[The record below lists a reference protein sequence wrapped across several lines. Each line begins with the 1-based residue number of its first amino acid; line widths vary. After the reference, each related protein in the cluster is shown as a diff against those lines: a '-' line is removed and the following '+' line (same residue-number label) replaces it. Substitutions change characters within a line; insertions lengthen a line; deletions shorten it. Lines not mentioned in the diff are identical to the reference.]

1 MEGVRVLEV
10 AQFTF
15 VPAAGAILA
24 DWGADVIKVEHPVRG
39 DTQRGFIN
47 MGGFQL
53 DPDRHP
59 LIEHPNRGKRS
70 VGIDVSTPGGQEVLY
85 EIAKTADVFLT
96 NYMPAQRQKN
106 KFDVEHIRAVNP
118 NIIYARGSAYGD
130 KGPGRDTGG
139 FDGTAF
145 WTRSGVG
152 HALTPEELGGALSQ
166 GIPAFGDSIG
176 GMNIAGGISAA
187 LFHRERTGEAV
198 EIDVSLLS
206 TAWWAGGASV
216 TQGMET
222 GETMRSAMPDATG
235 PSVNPFMANYLTSD
249 GGTINL
255 CIVSP
260 TGYIRDAFEHLG
272 LPELA
277 DDPRFSD
284 VLPLIENAE
293 AAAELIR
300 ESIRSKPYEYW
311 RQHLKTMRGQW
322 APFQSFL
329 DLTTDEQAIAN
340 DMIVEVEA
348 GDGGKPFKVVRGPIQ
363 FNHEPLV
370 TTRAPQASEHTEIV
384 LMELGMDWDRIEELK
399 NSGAIACSRRRCI
412 PAPKVRCAGIQFRRR
427 VRRARPRRAH
437 PSATTSRPAPRSDRS
452 TSADSRSRRRRDWPA
467 ASRRCPCGPSRAG
480 RRSCRARCRRS
491 GTPAMRSV
499 RRGNAPQLCRRR

>member
-1 MEGVRVLEV
+1 VAAQAESGEETFPRTIAMVDTVRPSGTMLARALERGEADLLKVMEGVRVLEV

-39 DTQRGFIN
+39 DTQRGFVN
-47 MGGFQL
+47 MGGLQL
-53 DPDRHP
+53 DPNRHP

-70 VGIDVSTPGGQEVLY
+70 VGIDVSTPEGQEVLY
-85 EIAKTADVFLT
+85 EIAKSSDVFLT
-96 NYMPAQRQKN
+96 NFMPAVRQRH
-106 KFDVEHIRAVNP
+106 KFDVEHIRAANP
-118 NIIYARGSAYGD
+118 DIIYARGSAYGD
-130 KGPGRDTGG
+130 KGPERDIGG

-152 HALTPEELGGALSQ
+152 HALTPEELGGALPQ

-187 LFHRERTGEAV
+187 LFHRERTGETA

-206 TAWWAGGASV
+206 TAWWAAGASV

-222 GETMRSAMPDATG
+222 GQTMRSPMPNSAA
-235 PSVNPFMANYLTSD
+235 PSVNPFLGNYETSD

-272 LPELA
+272 LGDAA
-277 DDPRFSD
+277 DDDRFRD
-284 VLPLIENAE
+284 VMPLIENAD

-300 ESIRSKPYEYW
+300 QAIRSKPFEYW
-311 RQHLKTMRGQW
+311 REHLKTMKGQW
-322 APFQSFL
+322 APFQSL
-329 DLTTDEQAIAN
+329 VDLGSDEQAIAN

-348 GDGGKPFKVVRGPIQ
+348 ADGGAPFKVVRGPVQ
-363 FNHEPLV
+363 FNHEPLE

-384 LMELGMDWDRIEELK
+384 LVEMGIEWDRIEKLK
-399 NSGAIACSRRRCI
+399 DSGAIA
-412 PAPKVRCAGIQFRRR
+412 
-427 VRRARPRRAH
+427 
-437 PSATTSRPAPRSDRS
+437 
-452 TSADSRSRRRRDWPA
+452 
-467 ASRRCPCGPSRAG
+467 
-480 RRSCRARCRRS
+480 
-491 GTPAMRSV
+491 
-499 RRGNAPQLCRRR
+499 

>member
-1 MEGVRVLEV
+1 MQGVRVLEV

-47 MGGFQL
+47 MGGVQL

-70 VGIDVSTPGGQEVLY
+70 VGIDVSTPDGQQVLY

-96 NYMPAQRQKN
+96 NYLPAQRQKN

-118 NIIYARGSAYGD
+118 DIIYARGSAYGD
-130 KGPGRDTGG
+130 KGSERDTGG

-152 HALTPEELGGALSQ
+152 HALTPEALGGALSQ

-187 LFHRERTGEAV
+187 LFHRERTGEATEV
-198 EIDVSLLS
+198 DVSLLS
-206 TAWWAGGASV
+206 TAWWAAGASV

-222 GETMRSAMPDATG
+222 GETMRSPMPNSTG
-235 PSVNPFMANYLTSD
+235 PSVNPFLGNYQTSD

-272 LPELA
+272 LSAAA
-277 DDPRFSD
+277 DDPRFSE
-284 VLPLIENAE
+284 VLPLIENAD
-293 AAAELIR
+293 AAVELITQA
-300 ESIRSKPYEYW
+300 IGSKPFEYW
-311 RQHLKTMRGQW
+311 GQHLRTMKGQW
-322 APFQSFL
+322 APFQSL
-329 DLTTDEQAIAN
+329 VDLCTDEQAIAN
-340 DMIVEVEA
+340 DMVVEVAA
-348 GDGGKPFKVVRGPIQ
+348 GDGGAPFKVVRGPVQ
-363 FNHEPLV
+363 FDHEPLE
-370 TTRAPQASEHTEIV
+370 TTRAPQASEHTELV
-384 LMELGMDWDRIEELK
+384 LMEIGIDWDRIEALK
-399 NSGAIACSRRRCI
+399 DAGAIA
-412 PAPKVRCAGIQFRRR
+412 
-427 VRRARPRRAH
+427 
-437 PSATTSRPAPRSDRS
+437 
-452 TSADSRSRRRRDWPA
+452 
-467 ASRRCPCGPSRAG
+467 
-480 RRSCRARCRRS
+480 
-491 GTPAMRSV
+491 
-499 RRGNAPQLCRRR
+499 

>member
-1 MEGVRVLEV
+1 MVKVMQGVRVLEV

-15 VPAAGAILA
+15 VPAAGALLA

-96 NYMPAQRQKN
+96 NYLPAARQKH
-106 KFDVEHIRAVNP
+106 KFDIEHIRAVNH

-130 KGPGRDTGG
+130 KGPERDVGG

-152 HALTPEELGGALSQ
+152 HSLTPEGLGGALSQ

-176 GMNIAGGISAA
+176 GANIAGGISAA

-198 EIDVSLLS
+198 ELDVSLLS
-206 TAWWAGGASV
+206 TAWWAAGASM

-222 GETMRSAMPDATG
+222 GETMRSLLPDDTG

-272 LPELA
+272 LAELA

-284 VLPLIENAE
+284 VLPLIENAS
-293 AAAELIR
+293 AAAALI
-300 ESIRSKPYEYW
+300 SAAIGGKPFDYW
-311 RQHLKTMRGQW
+311 RAHLKTMKGQW

-329 DLTTDEQAIAN
+329 DLATDEQAIAN

-348 GDGGKPFKVVRGPIQ
+348 GVGEQPFRVVRGPVQ
-363 FNHEPLV
+363 FNHEPLE
-370 TTRAPQASEHTEIV
+370 TTRAPQASEHTELV
-384 LMELGMDWDRIEELK
+384 LSELGIDWDRIEALK
-399 NSGAIACSRRRCI
+399 KAGAIA
-412 PAPKVRCAGIQFRRR
+412 
-427 VRRARPRRAH
+427 
-437 PSATTSRPAPRSDRS
+437 
-452 TSADSRSRRRRDWPA
+452 
-467 ASRRCPCGPSRAG
+467 
-480 RRSCRARCRRS
+480 
-491 GTPAMRSV
+491 
-499 RRGNAPQLCRRR
+499 

>member
-1 MEGVRVLEV
+1 MFKPMQGVRVLEV

-24 DWGADVIKVEHPVRG
+24 DWGADVIKIEHPVRG

-59 LIEHPNRGKRS
+59 LMEHPNRGKRS
-70 VGIDVSTPGGQEVLY
+70 VGVDVSTPGGQEVLY
-85 EIAKTADVFLT
+85 EIARTADVFLT

-106 KFDVEHIRAVNP
+106 KFDVEHIRAANP

-130 KGPGRDTGG
+130 KGAERDTGG

-145 WTRSGVG
+145 WTRSGIG
-152 HALTPEELGGALSQ
+152 HALTPERIDGALSQ

-187 LFHRERTGEAV
+187 LFHRERTGETC
-198 EIDVSLLS
+198 ELDVSLLS
-206 TAWWAGGASV
+206 TAWWAAGASV

-222 GETMRSAMPDATG
+222 GETMRSLMPDDMT
-235 PSVNPFMANYLTSD
+235 SVNPFMANYLTSD
-249 GGTINL
+249 GGIINL

-284 VLPLIENAE
+284 VMPLIQNATDGVQLIAE
-293 AAAELIR
+293 A
-300 ESIRSKPYEYW
+300 IRSKPFEYW

-322 APFQSFL
+322 APFQSL
-329 DLTTDEQAIAN
+329 VDLATDEQALAN
-340 DMIVEVEA
+340 DMVVEVESA
-348 GDGGKPFKVVRGPIQ
+348 AGGKPFKVVRGPVQ
-363 FNHEPLV
+363 FNHEALE
-370 TTRAPQASEHTEIV
+370 TTRAPQASEHTELV
-384 LMELGMDWDRIEELK
+384 LMELGLDWDRIEQLK
-399 NSGAIACSRRRCI
+399 EAGAIA
-412 PAPKVRCAGIQFRRR
+412 
-427 VRRARPRRAH
+427 
-437 PSATTSRPAPRSDRS
+437 
-452 TSADSRSRRRRDWPA
+452 
-467 ASRRCPCGPSRAG
+467 
-480 RRSCRARCRRS
+480 
-491 GTPAMRSV
+491 
-499 RRGNAPQLCRRR
+499 

>member
-1 MEGVRVLEV
+1 MVKVMQGVRVLEV

-15 VPAAGAILA
+15 VPAAGALLA

-96 NYMPAQRQKN
+96 NYLPAARQKH
-106 KFDVEHIRAVNP
+106 KFDIEHIRAVNP

-130 KGPGRDTGG
+130 KGPERDVGG

-152 HALTPEELGGALSQ
+152 HSLTPEGLGGALSQ

-176 GMNIAGGISAA
+176 GANIAGGISAA

-198 EIDVSLLS
+198 ELDVSLLS
-206 TAWWAGGASV
+206 TAWWAAGASM

-222 GETMRSAMPDATG
+222 GETMRSLLPDDTG

-272 LPELA
+272 LAELA

-284 VLPLIENAE
+284 VLPLIENAS
-293 AAAELIR
+293 AAAALI
-300 ESIRSKPYEYW
+300 SAAIGGKPFDYW
-311 RQHLKTMRGQW
+311 RAHLKTMKGQW

-329 DLTTDEQAIAN
+329 DLATDEQAIAN

-348 GDGGKPFKVVRGPIQ
+348 GVGEQPFRVVRGPVQ
-363 FNHEPLV
+363 FNHEPLEA
-370 TTRAPQASEHTEIV
+370 TRAPQASEHTELV
-384 LMELGMDWDRIEELK
+384 LSELGIDWDRIEALK
-399 NSGAIACSRRRCI
+399 KAGAIA
-412 PAPKVRCAGIQFRRR
+412 
-427 VRRARPRRAH
+427 
-437 PSATTSRPAPRSDRS
+437 
-452 TSADSRSRRRRDWPA
+452 
-467 ASRRCPCGPSRAG
+467 
-480 RRSCRARCRRS
+480 
-491 GTPAMRSV
+491 
-499 RRGNAPQLCRRR
+499 

>member
-1 MEGVRVLEV
+1 MQGVRVLEV

-70 VGIDVSTPGGQEVLY
+70 VGIDVSTPGGQQVLY

-106 KFDVEHIRAVNP
+106 KFDVEHIRAANP
-118 NIIYARGSAYGD
+118 DIIYARGSAYGD
-130 KGPGRDTGG
+130 KGPERDTGG

-145 WTRSGVG
+145 WSRSGVG
-152 HALTPEELGGALSQ
+152 HALTPEELGGALPQ

-198 EIDVSLLS
+198 ELDVSLLS
-206 TAWWAGGASV
+206 TAWWAAGASV

-222 GETMRSAMPDATG
+222 GETMRSLMPGTIA
-235 PSVNPFMANYLTSD
+235 SVNPFMANYLTSD

-260 TGYIRDAFEHLG
+260 TGYIRDTFEHLG

-284 VLPLIENAE
+284 VMPLIQNAE
-293 AAAELIR
+293 EGVRLITEAIAA
-300 ESIRSKPYEYW
+300 KPFEYW
-311 RQHLKTMRGQW
+311 RQHLKTMKGQW
-322 APFQSFL
+322 APFQSL
-329 DLTTDEQAIAN
+329 VDLGSDEQALAN
-340 DMIVEVEA
+340 DMVTEVE
-348 GDGGKPFKVVRGPIQ
+348 GSDGKPFKVVRGPVQ
-363 FNHEPLV
+363 FNHEPLQ
-370 TTRAPQASEHTEIV
+370 TTRAPQASEHTELV
-384 LMELGMDWDRIEELK
+384 LMELGLDWDRIEELK
-399 NSGAIACSRRRCI
+399 DSGAIA
-412 PAPKVRCAGIQFRRR
+412 
-427 VRRARPRRAH
+427 
-437 PSATTSRPAPRSDRS
+437 
-452 TSADSRSRRRRDWPA
+452 
-467 ASRRCPCGPSRAG
+467 
-480 RRSCRARCRRS
+480 
-491 GTPAMRSV
+491 
-499 RRGNAPQLCRRR
+499 

>member
-1 MEGVRVLEV
+1 MFKPMQGVRVLEV

-24 DWGADVIKVEHPVRG
+24 DWGADVIKIEHPVRG

-59 LIEHPNRGKRS
+59 LMEHPNRGKRS
-70 VGIDVSTPGGQEVLY
+70 VGVDVSTPGGQEVLY
-85 EIAKTADVFLT
+85 ELARTSDVFLT

-106 KFDVEHIRAVNP
+106 KFDLEHIRAANP
-118 NIIYARGSAYGD
+118 DIIYARGSAYGD
-130 KGPGRDTGG
+130 KGPERDTGG

-145 WTRSGVG
+145 WTRSGIG
-152 HALTPEELGGALSQ
+152 HALTPEAIDGALSQ

-187 LFHRERTGEAV
+187 LFHRERTGETC
-198 EIDVSLLS
+198 ELDVSLLS
-206 TAWWAGGASV
+206 TAWWAAGASV

-222 GETMRSAMPDATG
+222 GETMRSIMPGDVT
-235 PSVNPFMANYLTSD
+235 SVNPFMANYVTSD
-249 GGTINL
+249 GGIINL

-284 VLPLIENAE
+284 VMPLIQNASEGVQLIAE
-293 AAAELIR
+293 A
-300 ESIRSKPYEYW
+300 IRSKPFEYW

-322 APFQSFL
+322 APFQSL
-329 DLTTDEQAIAN
+329 VDLGTDEQALAN
-340 DMIVEVEA
+340 DMVVEVEA
-348 GDGGKPFKVVRGPIQ
+348 AVGGKPFKVVRGPVQ
-363 FNHEPLV
+363 FNHEPLE
-370 TTRAPQASEHTEIV
+370 TTRAPQASEHTELV
-384 LMELGMDWDRIEELK
+384 LMELGLDWDRIEELK
-399 NSGAIACSRRRCI
+399 ESGAIA
-412 PAPKVRCAGIQFRRR
+412 
-427 VRRARPRRAH
+427 
-437 PSATTSRPAPRSDRS
+437 
-452 TSADSRSRRRRDWPA
+452 
-467 ASRRCPCGPSRAG
+467 
-480 RRSCRARCRRS
+480 
-491 GTPAMRSV
+491 
-499 RRGNAPQLCRRR
+499 